1 MPKVRDDALR
11 NNQRPLPEI
20 SAGRVVSR
28 RGGKVRGTRG
38 TSEGNEVGVS
48 GGGRS
53 VGQPGA
59 GSVWGGVS
67 PGRGQPGR
75 GVSRGAYG
83 DVDKRPGLMSERYV
97 GRLALSGSV

>member
-28 RGGKVRGTRG
+28 RGRKVRGTRG

-53 VGQPGA
+53 VGQSGPGSA
-59 GSVWGGVS
+59 RGGVS
-67 PGRGQPGR
+67 PG
-75 GVSRGAYG
+75 VSSNSPSHPQNRAAARSGNLEW
-83 DVDKRPGLMSERYV
+83 DRV
-97 GRLALSGSV
+97 LAHGSPH